1 MDPTPEQSN
10 PPPNVPHATRNTQHA
25 TRNTQETPSA
35 EPNNRSPIT
44 HHASRITRYAS
55 IYSALWKNSVTREL
69 IFKSNFL
76 LWIIVELL
84 WFGLQLSFIGVL
96 YLHTDRIGSWTK
108 WQVVMLIG
116 ASHFIQ
122 QLYQAFFLI
131 NCTNLSE
138 LVRTGKLDFLLL
150 LPVNT
155 RFVVSLRQ
163 VDLGAFVNATFA
175 LATVAY
181 ALHMAYTTHEIA
193 SLPTALQLFGFV
205 VLCIVGIVIHYSLMF
220 LLATISFWTVRAQ
233 GIVWGYYN
241 LFNIARMPDEAF
253 RGLFKAVFT
262 FAIPMLLVS
271 NVPARVLVKP
281 ATSLK
286 WSLLLVAMS
295 VLCFAISEWG
305 WRASLR
311 RYTSASS

>member
-1 MDPTPEQSN
+1 M
-10 PPPNVPHATRNTQHA
+10 NVNLLK
-25 TRNTQETPSA
+25 
-35 EPNNRSPIT
+35 
-44 HHASRITRYAS
+44 RYLS
-55 IYSALWKNSVTREL
+55 IYSALWKNSVTREM

-76 LWIIVELL
+76 LWIVVELL

-96 YLHTDRIGSWTK
+96 YLHTEHIGSWTK

-122 QLYQAFFLI
+122 QIFQAFFLI

-138 LVRTGKLDFLLL
+138 LIRTGKLDFLLL

-175 LATVAY
+175 LAVMGYAARQMHLIPSVWQVAGF
-181 ALHMAYTTHEIA
+181 
-193 SLPTALQLFGFV
+193 FG
-205 VLCIVGIVIHYSLMF
+205 LCVAGILIHYSLMF
-220 LLATISFWTVRAQ
+220 LLASISFWTVRAQ

-253 RGLFKAVFT
+253 HGLFKAFFT
-262 FAIPMLLVS
+262 FALPMLLVS
-271 NVPARVLVKP
+271 NVPARLLADKLSSP
-281 ATSLK
+281 APMLA
-286 WSLLLVAMS
+286 LAGMCVVCA
-295 VLCFAISEWG
+295 VVSEWG
-305 WRASLR
+305 WRQSVR
-311 RYTSASS
+311 HYTSASS

>member
-1 MDPTPEQSN
+1 MAL
-10 PPPNVPHATRNTQHA
+10 ATLK
-25 TRNTQETPSA
+25 
-35 EPNNRSPIT
+35 
-44 HHASRITRYAS
+44 RYLS
-55 IYSALWKNSVTREL
+55 IYAGLWKNSVTREM

-76 LWIIVELL
+76 LWIFVELL
-84 WFGLQLSFIGVL
+84 WFGLQLSLIGVL
-96 YLHTDRIGSWTK
+96 YLHTDHIGSWTK

-122 QLYQAFFLI
+122 QIFQAFFLI

-175 LATVAY
+175 LAVMAFAGRQLHLAPTVAQ
-181 ALHMAYTTHEIA
+181 AL
-193 SLPTALQLFGFV
+193 GFL
-205 VLCIVGIVIHYSLMF
+205 VLCAVGILIHYSLMF
-220 LLATISFWTVRAQ
+220 LLASISFWTVRAQ

-253 RGLFKAVFT
+253 EGLFKALFT

-271 NVPARVLVKP
+271 NVPVR
-281 ATSLK
+281 
-286 WSLLLVAMS
+286 LLAGKL
-295 VLCFAISEWG
+295 
-305 WRASLR
+305 ASPW
-311 RYTSASS
+311 